1 MEVGEVVEKSFLR
14 PIDNTSVVQQVI
26 DRLTYAM
33 IYKELRPGDRLPTEM
48 ELAASFGVGRN
59 SIREAIKILVSFGV
73 LDIRRPEG
81 TFVANGF
88 SDKMINPLLYGIIL
102 EQSDSID
109 SLKELREW
117 IDYGILELAMVKA
130 TPEDISH
137 LEERLQGLMIE
148 IDVGNAQR
156 IFVADDDFH
165 EAISTAAHNSLL
177 GQIAK
182 LVRTLTSEMRLQTIS
197 NMIKIGKR
205 DELKKVHRDLFNLIE
220 NKNSESARQLLVDGY
235 FYRYNVV
242 KDSMQ
247 NSRRRRQ

>member
-1 MEVGEVVEKSFLR
+1 MEVGEVVEKNFLR

-33 IYKELRPGDRLPTEM
+33 IYKELRPGDKLPTEM

-81 TFVANGF
+81 TFVASGF

-102 EQSDSID
+102 DQSDSID

-117 IDYGILELAMVKA
+117 VDLGILELAMEKA
-130 TPEDISH
+130 EPEDLFQ
-137 LEERLQGLMIE
+137 LEEQLHKLLAE
-148 IDVGNAQR
+148 IDGGDAHK
-156 IFVADDDFH
+156 IFIADDGFH

-182 LVRTLTSEMRLQTIS
+182 LVRTLTSEMRITTIR
-197 NMIKIGKR
+197 NMMKLGKGG
-205 DELKKVHRDLFNLIE
+205 ELKKAHEDLFQIV
-220 NKNSESARQLLVDGY
+220 KRKSDSSARRLLVEGY
-235 FYRYNVV
+235 FYRYNVLR
-242 KDSMQ
+242 K
-247 NSRRRRQ
+247 

>member
-1 MEVGEVVEKSFLR
+1 MEVGEVIEKSFLR

-33 IYKELRPGDRLPTEM
+33 IYKELRPGDKLPTEM

-102 EQSDSID
+102 DQSDSID

-117 IDYGILELAMVKA
+117 VDFGILELAMEKA
-130 TPEDISH
+130 EPEDLFQ
-137 LEERLQGLMIE
+137 LEEQLDKLLTE
-148 IDVGNAQR
+148 IDKGDAEK
-156 IFVADDDFH
+156 IFVADDEFH

-177 GQIAK
+177 AQIAK
-182 LVRTLTSEMRLQTIS
+182 LVRTLTSELRMNTIQ
-197 NMIKIGKR
+197 NMIKLKKGN
-205 DELKKVHRDLFNLIE
+205 ELKRAHEDLFNIV
-220 NKNSESARQLLVDGY
+220 KHKIDDSARQLLVEGY
-235 FYRYNVV
+235 FYRYNLLR
-242 KDSMQ
+242 K
-247 NSRRRRQ
+247 

>member
-1 MEVGEVVEKSFLR
+1 MEVGEVVEKNFLR

-33 IYKELRPGDRLPTEM
+33 IYKELRPGDKLPTEM

-81 TFVANGF
+81 TFVASGF

-102 EQSDSID
+102 DQSDSID

-117 IDYGILELAMVKA
+117 VDFGILELAVEKA
-130 TPEDISH
+130 KAEDIFH
-137 LEERLQGLMIE
+137 LEERLNNLLTE
-148 IDVGNAQR
+148 IDGGDAQKV
-156 IFVADDDFH
+156 FVADDDFH
-165 EAISTAAHNSLL
+165 EAISAAAHNSLL

-182 LVRTLTSEMRLQTIS
+182 LVRTLTSEMRMQTIS
-197 NMIKIGKR
+197 NMLKLGKG
-205 DELKKVHRDLFNLIE
+205 DALKKAHEDLFGIIDH
-220 NKNSESARQLLVDGY
+220 KNDAAARQLLVEGY
-235 FYRYNVV
+235 FYRYNVLR
-242 KDSMQ
+242 K
-247 NSRRRRQ
+247 

>member
-1 MEVGEVVEKSFLR
+1 MESGGVVEKSFLR

-33 IYKELRPGDRLPTEM
+33 IYKELRPGDKLPTEM

-81 TFVANGF
+81 PFVASGF

-102 EQSDSID
+102 DQSDSID

-117 IDYGILELAMVKA
+117 VDFGILELAMEKA
-130 TPEDISH
+130 EPEDLFQ
-137 LEERLQGLMIE
+137 LEEQLNKLLAE
-148 IDVGNAQR
+148 IDGDDAHK
-156 IFVADDDFH
+156 IFIADDQFH

-182 LVRTLTSEMRLQTIS
+182 LVRTLTSEMRMTTIQ
-197 NMIKIGKR
+197 NMMKLGKR
-205 DELKKVHRDLFNLIE
+205 QELKNAHKDLFRIIE
-220 NKNSESARQLLVDGY
+220 HKNDDSARRLLVEGY
-235 FYRYNVV
+235 FYRYNVLR
-242 KDSMQ
+242 K
-247 NSRRRRQ
+247 

>member
-1 MEVGEVVEKSFLR
+1 MEVGEVVEKNFL
-14 PIDNTSVVQQVI
+14 

-33 IYKELRPGDRLPTEM
+33 IYKELRPGDKLPTEM

-81 TFVANGF
+81 TFVASGF

-102 EQSDSID
+102 DQSDSID

-117 IDYGILELAMVKA
+117 VDLGILELAMEKA
-130 TPEDISH
+130 EPEDLFQ
-137 LEERLQGLMIE
+137 LEEQLNKLLAE
-148 IDVGNAQR
+148 IDGGDAHE
-156 IFVADDDFH
+156 IFIADDEFH

-182 LVRTLTSEMRLQTIS
+182 LVRTLTSEMRITTIR
-197 NMIKIGKR
+197 NMIKLGKGG
-205 DELKKVHRDLFNLIE
+205 ELKKAHEDLFNIV
-220 NKNSESARQLLVDGY
+220 KRKSDASARQLLVEGY
-235 FYRYNVV
+235 FYRYNVLR
-242 KDSMQ
+242 K
-247 NSRRRRQ
+247 

>member
-1 MEVGEVVEKSFLR
+1 MEVGEVVEKNFLR
-14 PIDNTSVVQQVI
+14 PIDNTSIVQQVI

-33 IYKELRPGDRLPTEM
+33 IYKELRPGDKLPTEM

-102 EQSDSID
+102 DQSDSID

-117 IDYGILELAMVKA
+117 VDFGILELAMEKA
-130 TPEDISH
+130 EPEDLFQLKEQ
-137 LEERLQGLMIE
+137 LEKLFEE
-148 IDVGNAQR
+148 IDGGAPEKV
-156 IFVADDDFH
+156 FVADDVFH

-177 GQIAK
+177 AQIAK
-182 LVRTLTSEMRLQTIS
+182 LVRTLTSEMRMNTIQ
-197 NMIKIGKR
+197 NMMKLGKGN
-205 DELKKVHRDLFNLIE
+205 ELKRAHEDLFNIVE
-220 NKNSESARQLLVDGY
+220 HKNDDAARALLVEGY
-235 FYRYNVV
+235 FYRYNVLR
-242 KDSMQ
+242 K
-247 NSRRRRQ
+247 

>member
-1 MEVGEVVEKSFLR
+1 MESGGVVEKSFLR

-33 IYKELRPGDRLPTEM
+33 IYKELRPGDKLPTEM

-81 TFVANGF
+81 TFVASGF

-102 EQSDSID
+102 DQSDSID

-117 IDYGILELAMVKA
+117 VDFGILELAMEKA
-130 TPEDISH
+130 EPEDLFQ
-137 LEERLQGLMIE
+137 LEEQLNKLLAE
-148 IDVGNAQR
+148 IDGDDAHK
-156 IFVADDDFH
+156 IFIADDQFH

-182 LVRTLTSEMRLQTIS
+182 LVRTLTSEMRMTTIQ
-197 NMIKIGKR
+197 NMMKLGKR
-205 DELKKVHRDLFNLIE
+205 QELKNAHKDLFRIIE
-220 NKNSESARQLLVDGY
+220 HKNDDSARRLLVEGY
-235 FYRYNVV
+235 FYRYNVLR
-242 KDSMQ
+242 K
-247 NSRRRRQ
+247 

>member
-1 MEVGEVVEKSFLR
+1 MEVGEVVEKNFLR

-33 IYKELRPGDRLPTEM
+33 IYKELRPGDKLPTEM

-81 TFVANGF
+81 TFVASGF

-102 EQSDSID
+102 DQSDSID

-117 IDYGILELAMVKA
+117 VDLGILELALEKA
-130 TPEDISH
+130 KPEDIFR
-137 LEERLQGLMIE
+137 LEEQLNKLLTE
-148 IDVGNAQR
+148 INSGDTQR
-156 IFVADDDFH
+156 IFVADDEFH
-165 EAISTAAHNSLL
+165 EAISAAAHNSLL

-182 LVRTLTSEMRLQTIS
+182 LVRTLTSEMRMKTIS
-197 NMIKIGKR
+197 NMIKIGKST
-205 DELKKVHRDLFNLIE
+205 ELKKAHEDIFNIVKC
-220 NKNSESARQLLVDGY
+220 KNDDDARKLLVDGY
-235 FYRYNVV
+235 FYRYNVLR
-242 KDSMQ
+242 K
-247 NSRRRRQ
+247 

>member
-1 MEVGEVVEKSFLR
+1 MEIGEVVEKSFLR

-33 IYKELRPGDRLPTEM
+33 IYKELRPGDKLPTEM

-102 EQSDSID
+102 DQSDSLD
-109 SLKELREW
+109 NLKELREW
-117 IDYGILELAMVKA
+117 IDFGILELAMEKA
-130 TPEDISH
+130 EPEDLFQ
-137 LEERLQGLMIE
+137 LEEQLQNLLTE
-148 IDVGNAQR
+148 IDGGDAHK
-156 IFVADDDFH
+156 IFIADDNFH

-182 LVRTLTSEMRLQTIS
+182 FVRTLTSEMRMSTIQ
-197 NMIKIGKR
+197 NMMKLGKSQ
-205 DELKKVHRDLFNLIE
+205 ELKKAHKDLFRIIE
-220 NKNSESARQLLVDGY
+220 HKNDDSARRLLVEGY
-235 FYRYNVV
+235 FYRYNVLR
-242 KDSMQ
+242 K
-247 NSRRRRQ
+247 

>member
-1 MEVGEVVEKSFLR
+1 MEVGEAVEKSFLR

-33 IYKELRPGDRLPTEM
+33 IYKELRPGDKLPTEM

-73 LDIRRPEG
+73 LEIRRPEG

-102 EQSDSID
+102 DQSDSID

-117 IDYGILELAMVKA
+117 VDLGILELAMEKA
-130 TPEDISH
+130 EPEDIFQ
-137 LEERLQGLMIE
+137 LEEQLNKLLTE
-148 IDVGNAQR
+148 INGGDAHK
-156 IFVADDDFH
+156 IFVADDEFH
-165 EAISTAAHNSLL
+165 EAIPTAAHNSLL

-182 LVRTLTSEMRLQTIS
+182 LVRTLTSEMRMSTIR
-197 NMIKIGKR
+197 NMIKLGKGK
-205 DELKKVHRDLFNLIE
+205 ELEKAHQDLFNIIE
-220 NKNSESARQLLVDGY
+220 RKNDSSARRLLVEGY
-235 FYRYNVV
+235 FYRYNVLR
-242 KDSMQ
+242 K
-247 NSRRRRQ
+247 

>member
-1 MEVGEVVEKSFLR
+1 MEVGEVVEKNFLR
-14 PIDNTSVVQQVI
+14 PIDNTSIVQQVI

-81 TFVANGF
+81 TFVASGF

-102 EQSDSID
+102 DQSDSMD

-117 IDYGILELAMVKA
+117 VDFGILELALEKA
-130 TPEDISH
+130 EPEDLFQ
-137 LEERLQGLMIE
+137 LEEQLNKLLKE
-148 IDVGNAQR
+148 IDGGDVEK
-156 IFVADDDFH
+156 IFIADDHFH

-182 LVRTLTSEMRLQTIS
+182 LVRTLTSEIRMSTIR
-197 NMIKIGKR
+197 NMIKLGKH
-205 DELKKVHRDLFNLIE
+205 DELKEAHQNLFNTIA
-220 NKNSESARQLLVDGY
+220 NKNDTSARQMLVDGY
-235 FYRYNVV
+235 FYRYNVLR
-242 KDSMQ
+242 K
-247 NSRRRRQ
+247 